1 MLEQS
6 IVVVIYAT
14 VPSAGWWN
22 TVWWWRQS
30 QFANKTCFGSWH
42 WWSLSVISSSRVR
55 RDHLLHQSKQTAS
68 FEGIAEYSMC
78 LLTFVPSLIPHCH
91 SKPWRQISG
100 APLKHLLLQSWKV
113 HSAKGIMWYI
123 TELVLGGK
131 ACQSFSRNT
140 WICQSDRFDRI
151 TSTILFVLK
160 GGSCKKS
167 DSNSCL
173 AWHLNVLFSCK
184 IHLWLKSWHEKV
196 FIHC

>member
-22 TVWWWRQS
+22 TVWWWWQS

-55 RDHLLHQSKQTAS
+55 CYHLLHQSKQTAS
-68 FEGIAEYSMC
+68 FEGLAEYSMC
-78 LLTFVPSLIPHCH
+78 LSTFVPSFIPHCH
-91 SKPWRQISG
+91 SKPWRLISG

-113 HSAKGIMWYI
+113 HSAKGIMWHI

-131 ACQSFSRNT
+131 ACQSLSETLESVNQAVLTASPLPFYLSWRVAAVRKAT
-140 WICQSDRFDRI
+140 P
-151 TSTILFVLK
+151 TIV
-160 GGSCKKS
+160 
-167 DSNSCL
+167 
-173 AWHLNVLFSCK
+173 
-184 IHLWLKSWHEKV
+184 
-196 FIHC
+196 